1 MSKFVFNENMYGR
14 KVKFLSDEAHM
25 DMPEFYPAVG
35 TIGTVVECYDHYEH
49 KKDWKVQW
57 PEGSTSGDDC
67 WFCDAEN
74 VELIEEEEVDKQMTN
89 EEIWEMLKPKMEKNG
104 LKKKMGA
111 LYCNNNLTNG
121 YWVYTLDDVHNAIA
135 LAYKVGY
142 LRAMKG
148 RSFKI
153 GEKKAK
159 KQGGHWEPIDPENL
173 PKEGTKV
180 KLKKE
185 YCNYYGGVV
194 ESGEIGIVFHD
205 ASYVTM
211 VLGYGINF
219 GKHKTVFLPL
229 DRNIIANYLDMWVED
244 DE

>member
-14 KVKFLSDEAHM
+14 KVKFLSDEVHM

-74 VELIEEEEVDKQMTN
+74 VELIEEVDKQMTN
-89 EEIWEMLKPKMEKNG
+89 EEIWEMLESKMRKNG

-111 LYCNNNLTNG
+111 LFCDNNLTNG

-148 RSFKI
+148 RPFKI
-153 GEKKAK
+153 GEKKK
-159 KQGGHWEPIDPENL
+159 NGGHWEPVDPNNL
-173 PKEGTKV
+173 PKEGTRVRYKGG
-180 KLKKE
+180 LKG
-185 YCNYYGGVV
+185 CNWEQNSMAKWIKDEKDRFSIKFDGM
-194 ESGEIGIVFHD
+194 SW
-205 ASYVTM
+205 T
-211 VLGYGINF
+211 
-219 GKHKTVFLPL
+219 L
-229 DRNIIANYLDMWVED
+229 DCMNRLLKYFDMWVED

>member
-159 KQGGHWEPIDPENL
+159 KQGGHWEPVDPDNL
-173 PKEGTKV
+173 PKEGKRVRYSRPDVDHNDSYIKLYDIGKV
-180 KLKKE
+180 EYKSNIFCEEFGMKLDKE
-185 YCNYYGGVV
+185 RRKGCDWVFFGGS
-194 ESGEIGIVFHD
+194 EDS
-205 ASYVTM
+205 
-211 VLGYGINF
+211 
-219 GKHKTVFLPL
+219 
-229 DRNIIANYLDMWVED
+229 LDMWVED